1 MTKYFVHICTN
12 ILFIFLGIHANAQ
25 SYAVQRGHADD
36 DLYVYCRKY
45 LTSNSIYQLYRLT
58 ANGKNIKVQ
67 YTIPYPADDN
77 DLNLKNMVADP
88 TSGLLFCTSLS
99 NADTSVYKSTDF
111 GKSWQWMNTIFNGI
125 SPPIALLGGSVAGEI
140 IMTERLSVQE
150 YGIGSTIDFFASHTS
165 NASYGSY
172 FAKPEVGINSGEM
185 YGINNA
191 YTSNRDFL
199 LHSTDFGV
207 TIDTIAIDSAI
218 IYNPNGNLAQKVCH
232 GSLPGEIYLITV
244 EPEQIGFPHVYKIY
258 HSTDYGAAYSLQNTL
273 KFDESSANTDFSG
286 GRGNCSFYAVNWK
299 FDQQLQRQIL
309 QIHSSADCGQTFTLF
324 EHDLNTNVSIPETE
338 GETANMLKVSP
349 NPAQNIANIGY
360 SVQCNG
366 NLKLLVGSVK
376 GAKNEIIFE
385 NFQTIGDHTLSFD
398 CGHLPSGVYV
408 VTLQQANG
416 YSSSNK
422 LVICK

>member
-12 ILFIFLGIHANAQ
+12 ILFIFLGIQANAQ

-99 NADTSVYKSTDF
+99 NADTSIFKSTDF

-125 SPPIALLGGSVAGEI
+125 SPPIALMGGSVAGEI

-150 YGIGSTIDFFASHTS
+150 YGIGSTTDFFASHTS
-165 NASYGSY
+165 NASYSSY

-191 YTSNRDFL
+191 YASNRDFL

-232 GSLPGEIYLITV
+232 GALPGESYLITL
-244 EPEQIGFPHVYKIY
+244 EPEQSGFPHVYKIY

-286 GRGNCSFYAVNWK
+286 GRGNCSFLAVNWK

-309 QIHSSADCGQTFTLF
+309 QIYSSADCGQTFTLF

-338 GETANMLKVSP
+338 GETANILTVNP
-349 NPAQNIANIGY
+349 NPAQNHVNFDY
-360 SVQCNG
+360 WVVNNG
-366 NLKLLVGSVK
+366 NVKLTISSMGGMKKSLILDKYHHSGQYNLK
-376 GAKNEIIFE
+376 
-385 NFQTIGDHTLSFD
+385 FD
-398 CGHLPSGVYV
+398 CSILLPGVYI
-408 VTLQQANG
+408 VTLQQMDG
-416 YSSSNK
+416 FTSSCK
-422 LVICK
+422 LVIGG